1 MSSSSGVGVGS
12 GIVGVGGG
20 VLLSTSC
27 SSGEDTYLESFVESV
42 SLLLPNEIRRN
53 LELMKELDK
62 SCSGIVHKLR
72 SLEEDYVIR
81 AKDILGDLQ
90 VQRRSQFNQQQQQQ
104 QEQEQEHNNKRQKKE
119 SGEEDPSNEKKKES
133 SSSSV
138 PSEQQINISP
148 AIVQE
153 NLETNIDNHNNNNE
167 NNNNNS
173 NNNHDNNNSK
183 KKEDELGIVVKSK
196 EEEGGSGG
204 EVFVIPTTEELRDM
218 IEDTDVLADMAKLR
232 RDAKQLS
239 YEKVAIAQQTYSL
252 VEAACNR
259 LDSDLQR
266 FER

>member
-90 VQRRSQFNQQQQQQ
+90 VQRRSQFNHQQQQQQ
-104 QEQEQEHNNKRQKKE
+104 NKRQKKE

-133 SSSSV
+133 SSSSSV
-138 PSEQQINISP
+138 RSEQQINISP